1 MSKRLLLLFLVFAC
15 KSVFAQDQDA
25 WVYFTDKENVQS
37 SIANPISILTQR
49 ALDRKERHNIIIDE
63 RDVPVNESYI
73 AQIKSATGITVF
85 AKSKWFNCVH
95 VRGTQTD
102 IEDLLNLSF
111 VSNIEFADK
120 SLNGSSESIELQD
133 KFLIENTTVNFDYG
147 SATNQVDMINADAL
161 HQADYTGE
169 GMLVA
174 VMDSGFTN
182 VDTMGAFQRLRDNN
196 DLSAASY
203 DFVDRNNNVFAFTG
217 NSHGTRV
224 LSDMAGFIENEF
236 VGTAPDATYVLFRTE
251 DVSSE
256 TPVEESYWVEAA
268 ERADSLGV
276 DVINT
281 SLGYRVYT
289 NPNYT
294 HTPEDLDGETAFITR
309 GSNMAFDKGMLLITS
324 AGNSGA
330 NGVGAPADSPKVFSI
345 GAVDAAGDYASFSSQ
360 GSTNQPTQKPDV
372 VAQGSGSVVID
383 ENNNI
388 VSNNG
393 TSFSS
398 PILAGAITSLW
409 QAIPDR
415 TNSELKE
422 FVRATGSQFSSP
434 DNFLGYGIPD
444 FGEALGDALSLEEEE
459 NQEFRIFPNPVQDE
473 LKIRF
478 PFQVEQASIL
488 VYDILGKL
496 VLETSMSAEKRKLDV
511 SALSNGMYML
521 KLESTKANNTFKLIK
536 R

>member
-1 MSKRLLLLFLVFAC
+1 MDKQLLTFFLVFVCAFC
-15 KSVFAQDQDA
+15 YAQDEDA
-25 WVYFTDKENVQS
+25 WVFFTDKENVQA
-37 SIANPISILTQR
+37 SIENPISILTQR
-49 ALDRKERHNIIIDE
+49 ALDRKQRHNITIDE
-63 RDVPVNESYI
+63 RDVPVNENYI
-73 AQIKSATGITVF
+73 TQIKSIEGLTVF
-85 AKSKWFNCVH
+85 AKSKWFNCIY
-95 VRGTQTD
+95 VRGTQEA
-102 IEDLLNLSF
+102 IEDLTDLVF
-111 VSNIEFADK
+111 VSEIQFADRN
-120 SLNGSSESIELQD
+120 LNGSRQVETYQN
-133 KFLIENTTVNFDYG
+133 KFEIENTTINFDYG
-147 SATNQVDMINADAL
+147 SASNQVDMINADAL
-161 HQADYTGE
+161 HHANYTGE
-169 GMLVA
+169 GMFVA

-182 VDTMGAFQRLRDNN
+182 VNTMGAFQRLRDNG

-203 DFVDRNNNVFAFTG
+203 DFVGRNPDIYAFTG

-224 LSDMAGFIENEF
+224 LSDMAGFIQDEF

-256 TPVEESYWVEAA
+256 MPVEESYWVEAA

-281 SLGYRVYT
+281 SLGYKGFD
-289 NPNYT
+289 NANYSYSS
-294 HTPEDLDGETAFITR
+294 EDLDGQTAFITR
-309 GSNMAFDKGMLLITS
+309 GSNIAFDKGLLLITS
-324 AGNSGA
+324 AGNSGT

-345 GAVDAAGDYASFSSQ
+345 GAVDAAGAYASFSSQ
-360 GSTNQPTQKPDV
+360 GSANQPTQKPDV

-383 ENNNI
+383 QNNTI

-409 QAIPDR
+409 QAIPNR

-422 FVRATGSQFSSP
+422 YVRVTGSQYTNP

-444 FGEALGDALSLEEEE
+444 FGEALGDALSIEEQE
-459 NQEFRIFPNPVQDE
+459 NQEFTIFPNPVHND

-478 PFQVEQASIL
+478 PFEVEQASIL
-488 VYDILGKL
+488 IYDILGKL
-496 VLETSMSAEKRKLDV
+496 ILNTSMSMENTTLD
-511 SALSNGMYML
+511 LSNLASGMYML
-521 KLESTKANNTFKLIK
+521 KLESTKTNNTFRLIK